1 QAVLALPEAEQ
12 TDVLTLDDWHQ
23 ESQLSVTAL
32 NFSYEDATQ
41 EAIQSLQF
49 SVDGRKKIGIIG
61 ASGSGKS
68 TLINL
73 LSGFLLPTE
82 ETSQLAINGQTIPHF
97 LQKDWQKQILYIPQ
111 APYIFQDTLANNIR
125 FYTPEATDEAI
136 QQAIQLVGLDELVK
150 DLPEG
155 IHTLIG
161 ESGRM
166 LSGGQAQRVALARAF
181 VDQKR
186 HVLLFDEPTA
196 HLDIETEVEMK
207 ERMLPLMNNHLVFF
221 ATHRLHWMEEMD
233 YILVMEKGQLVEQGT
248 LAELIEKDGYYVQL
262 MKQMRGGRQ

>member
-1 QAVLALPEAEQ
+1 M
-12 TDVLTLDDWHQ
+12 
-23 ESQLSVTAL
+23 
-32 NFSYEDATQ
+32 
-41 EAIQSLQF
+41 
-49 SVDGRKKIGIIG
+49 
-61 ASGSGKS
+61 
-68 TLINL
+68 
-73 LSGFLLPTE
+73 
-82 ETSQLAINGQTIPHF
+82 
-97 LQKDWQKQILYIPQ
+97 
-111 APYIFQDTLANNIR
+111 ANNIR

-207 ERMLPLMNNHLVFF
+207 ERMLPLMNNHLVFLRHIVCIGWKKWITF
-221 ATHRLHWMEEMD
+221 
-233 YILVMEKGQLVEQGT
+233 
-248 LAELIEKDGYYVQL
+248 
-262 MKQMRGGRQ
+262 

>member
-1 QAVLALPEAEQ
+1 
-12 TDVLTLDDWHQ
+12 
-23 ESQLSVTAL
+23 
-32 NFSYEDATQ
+32 
-41 EAIQSLQF
+41 
-49 SVDGRKKIGIIG
+49 
-61 ASGSGKS
+61 
-68 TLINL
+68 
-73 LSGFLLPTE
+73 
-82 ETSQLAINGQTIPHF
+82 
-97 LQKDWQKQILYIPQ
+97 Q